1 MDFWWKNSTC
11 LWFTYEIDESSAMK
25 IKFFIDNVKVIYGSA
40 KELGLDFADFSN
52 FSFDYKSKKNESGQ
66 KECFGTIFYNEKK
79 VVWKIWKFN
88 EKYRIVV
95 CKIFK
100 KFYWWNL
107 LSKISKAVD
116 VAMSAGIRV
125 AKYGLSE
132 ITSSKTIML
141 LTNKNDILAKQAEI
155 DKYDFDDANEIFSA
169 KPNEIYA
176 GIVDIYNDENDDEFA
191 LAEKKIA
198 KLKKMLDGGLIS
210 QEDFDFAT
218 WNFVASSEWWFFLTA
233 VSEWFE
239 LSCYKA

>member
-1 MDFWWKNSTC
+1 M
-11 LWFTYEIDESSAMK
+11 
-25 IKFFIDNVKVIYGSA
+25 
-40 KELGLDFADFSN
+40 
-52 FSFDYKSKKNESGQ
+52 
-66 KECFGTIFYNEKK
+66 
-79 VVWKIWKFN
+79 
-88 EKYRIVV
+88 
-95 CKIFK
+95 
-100 KFYWWNL
+100 

-218 WNFVASSEWWFFLTA
+218 
-233 VSEWFE
+233 
-239 LSCYKA
+239 